1 MPGRQLNQMTSMND
15 NDADTSTAS
24 EAAVT
29 TTGAPLFDET
39 TRAELETRL
48 RQCEQRFQSLPPST
62 DLLERAKLE
71 MEIAE
76 LMLNLQRNGAAWE
89 YARGALT
96 TFIKREQWQAAAEA
110 CDILYHSEQPASI
123 VALAHGIWLAVTY
136 PVSIELTIGM
146 LSNIV
151 DETPDHADG
160 AAVAAVVA
168 HYVADMRAVDE
179 KQHTSVTF
187 LSSNLIARVA
197 RRHSQVETQEELDA
211 WMDRLELRDPAVFL
225 PRLSKILD
233 IMAEDKW
240 WFDRDELRAKLP
252 VN

>member
-1 MPGRQLNQMTSMND
+1 MSSSDDNTSQ
-15 NDADTSTAS
+15 
-24 EAAVT
+24 VT
-29 TTGAPLFDET
+29 TAGAPLFDET
-39 TRAELETRL
+39 NRAEMEKQLKA
-48 RQCEQRFQSLPPST
+48 CEQRFQTLPPTT
-62 DLLERAKLE
+62 DLLERARLE

-76 LMLNLQRNGAAWE
+76 LMLHLQRNSAAWE

-96 TFIKREQWQAAAEA
+96 TFIGREQWQEAAEA

-123 VALAHGIWLAVTY
+123 VALAHGVWLAVTY

-146 LSNIV
+146 LSSIV

-160 AAVAAVVA
+160 AAVAAVTA

-179 KQHTSVTF
+179 KQHESVSF

-233 IMAEDKW
+233 IMTEDNW
-240 WFDRDELRAKLP
+240 WFDRDALRARLP